1 MRMGREK
8 KQENFQIFIISRF
21 LVMLIFVVMCEFL
34 VFFAMS
40 YAYHLGMSAF
50 PKTNFILTLVMFAI
64 PIVLT
69 AVWFSR
75 IVAEEV
81 EKNERQEEELRE
93 KYERARNLMLS
104 DIAHDLRTPITTI
117 GGYAKALNDGLVTS
131 DEKRTEYLEAI
142 QNKSERMSDLI
153 TLLFD
158 YVRLDS
164 ENFSLRLE
172 KTDITELLRENAAFL
187 YADVEE
193 RRMEFDI
200 DVPEERMEL
209 EVDRLQF
216 SRVITNLI
224 NNALKHNAAG
234 TTIRLQLCYAET
246 KQKTGHEKK
255 QEVPLQIIVSDNGT
269 MIEPLVAEHIFE
281 PFVVAD
287 ASRESKGGSGLG
299 LSIAKKIVEMH
310 GWTIELRQD
319 FERCEKSFVINIRK

>member
-1 MRMGREK
+1 MGRK
-8 KQENFQIFIISRF
+8 KRQENFQIFIISRF

-40 YAYHLGMSAF
+40 YAHQLGMGAF
-50 PKTNFILTLVMFAI
+50 PKTNLIVTLVSFVI
-64 PIVLT
+64 PILFA

-81 EKNERQEEELRE
+81 EKNQRQEVALRRQ
-93 KYERARNLMLS
+93 YERARNLMLS

-131 DEKRTEYLEAI
+131 DEKRIEYLEAI
-142 QNKSERMSDLI
+142 QNKSERMNDLI

-164 ENFSLRLE
+164 ENFSLRLME
-172 KTDITELLRENAAFL
+172 TDITELLRENAALL

-193 RRMEFDI
+193 KQMEFEIDI
-200 DVPEERMEL
+200 PEESVML
-209 EVDRLQF
+209 SIDKLQF

-224 NNALKHNAAG
+224 NNALKHNTEK
-234 TTIRLQLCYAET
+234 TTILLQLLQT
-246 KQKTGHEKK
+246 KDAI
-255 QEVPLQIIVSDNGT
+255 QIVVKDNGK
-269 MIEPLVAEHIFE
+269 MIEPIFAEHIFE
-281 PFVVAD
+281 PFVIAD
-287 ASRESKGGSGLG
+287 SSRDSKKGSGLG

-310 GWTIELRQD
+310 GGTIELIQD
-319 FERCEKSFVINIRK
+319 FERQEKSFVINIKK

>member
-1 MRMGREK
+1 MGRK
-8 KQENFQIFIISRF
+8 KRQENFQIFIISRF

-40 YAYHLGMSAF
+40 YAYYLGMSAF

-64 PIVLT
+64 PIVFA

-81 EKNERQEEELRE
+81 EKKEREDDELRE

-142 QNKSERMSDLI
+142 ENKAQRMSDLI

-158 YVRLDS
+158 YVRLDT
-164 ENFSLRLE
+164 EHFSLRRE
-172 KTDITELLRENAAFL
+172 KTDITELLRENAALL

-193 RRMEFDI
+193 KQMEFEI
-200 DVPEERMEL
+200 EIPEEPVL
-209 EVDRLQF
+209 LNLDRLQF

-224 NNALKHNAAG
+224 NNALKHNSAG
-234 TTIRLQLCYAET
+234 TTITLQML
-246 KQKTGHEKK
+246 HKK
-255 QEVPLQIIVSDNGT
+255 DCVQIIIKDNGT
-269 MIEPLVAEHIFE
+269 MITPLIAEHIFE

-310 GWTIELRQD
+310 GGTIELLQD
-319 FERCEKSFVINIRK
+319 FERQEKSFVINLKNKGKEE

>member
-1 MRMGREK
+1 MGRKK

-40 YAYHLGMSAF
+40 YAYYLGMSAF
-50 PKTNFILTLVMFAI
+50 PKTQFVLTLVMFAV

-81 EKNERQEEELRE
+81 EKNERQEGELRKQYE
-93 KYERARNLMLS
+93 KARNLMLS

-142 QNKSERMSDLI
+142 ENKAERMGDLI

-172 KTDITELLRENAAFL
+172 KIDVAELLRENAAFL
-187 YADVEE
+187 YTDVEE
-193 RRMEFDI
+193 KGMEFDI
-200 DVPEERMEL
+200 DIPEESYML
-209 EVDRLQF
+209 SLDRLQF
-216 SRVITNLI
+216 SRVVTNLI
-224 NNALKHNAAG
+224 SNALKHNDAG
-234 TTIRLQLCYAET
+234 TQITLQM
-246 KQKTGHEKK
+246 KKEKDALLISVK
-255 QEVPLQIIVSDNGT
+255 DNGK
-269 MIEPLVAEHIFE
+269 MISPIVAEHIFE
-281 PFVVAD
+281 PFVMAD

-310 GWTIELRQD
+310 GWSIELIQD
-319 FERCEKSFVINIRK
+319 FERQEKSFVINIRN